1 MCMKLADTKWKRLVC
16 MELFFLLLTKE
27 LSFCEK
33 RKGKI
38 EKRKKIIIKRAYRK
52 SFLQLNVLFNG
63 LNIGCFGVMMLIN

>member
-16 MELFFLLLTKE
+16 MEKNLLTKE

-38 EKRKKIIIKRAYRK
+38 DKK
-52 SFLQLNVLFNG
+52 SN
-63 LNIGCFGVMMLIN
+63 